1 MNSRVQLAQVVH
13 VCLSDELISLENLS
27 SLVHLGSVTLWSSDC
42 GRDDPACVLC
52 EDDAVVDEVAE
63 C

>member
-13 VCLSDELISLENLS
+13 VCLSDELISLKNLCG
-27 SLVHLGSVTLWSSDC
+27 LVHLYGVTLWSSDR

-52 EDDAVVDEVAE
+52 EDDAVVD
-63 C
+63 